1 MDLCRRR
8 GKKSYDLSTPLLC
21 LFVQF
26 LGGIYIS
33 SLSSSSWP
41 PSAKIRNWQKK
52 YWLGTLLAKQAKKP
66 PIKAVPNLPDQS
78 HMQFRHTTS
87 FQSLLI
93 NQGEKTEVCVNGW
106 VKASLHL
113 NIHLFFQPRIWTFPA
128 GRSLPSLPL
137 HNSQSSK
144 SRSKACRQH

>member
-1 MDLCRRR
+1 MSAK
-8 GKKSYDLSTPLLC
+8 GGEKSYDLSTPFLC

-33 SLSSSSWP
+33 SSSSCP

-52 YWLGTLLAKQAKKP
+52 IWPGIFLAKQAKKLS
-66 PIKAVPNLPDQS
+66 IKTVPNLPDQS
-78 HMQFRHTTS
+78 HMQFRHTNS

-93 NQGEKTEVCVNGW
+93 NQDGKTEVCVNGR

-113 NIHLFFQPRIWTFPA
+113 NIHLFFQPRIWSFPT
-128 GRSLPSLPL
+128 GRSLSSLPL

-144 SRSKACRQH
+144 SRSKARRQH